1 MHDDC
6 ERTSNLK
13 MVVQLNPRLG
23 MFSQYGVQISLHLS
37 KQKCFW
43 KTEKWLGI
51 NLRGW
56 KDVDAEPK
64 TATKYGKAIG
74 ARFYFW
80 PYWSLWPPMYLA
92 RGGRSWSSNRSQSD
106 CPVHSHT
113 DLLGL
118 GIIIA
123 LPLSLM
129 ELQSRGGKVS
139 GHRFGGAFSRFCNFG
154 FRLSAWITTLC
165 VIWWRFH
172 RRAASPKKVKKRD
185 EGWNYFKLYTQGTNL
200 INISTSK
207 FVKHSHKR
215 ILRQDILHFHTT
227 ALLWLYPLS
236 PADASNWSRA
246 SSDDRTRDPHLA
258 RPSRWRASSP
268 SMFSRGLRLFLFGFH
283 NSLKSFPRR
292 SLRGC
297 NWEQMRRPLRA
308 SVVMSAL
315 VEGEAWRDGVGGG
328 REGVVVVVVVRW
340 VSERRVDSLQ
350 VYRWEDVA
358 CNTELTC
365 IKCGEIIYYKK
376 IPFKTSE
383 GKR

>member
-1 MHDDC
+1 M
-6 ERTSNLK
+6 SS
-13 MVVQLNPRLG
+13 G
-23 MFSQYGVQISLHLS
+23 GV
-37 KQKCFW
+37 F
-43 KTEKWLGI
+43 TE
-51 NLRGW
+51 
-56 KDVDAEPK
+56 E
-64 TATKYGKAIG
+64 
-74 ARFYFW
+74 
-80 PYWSLWPPMYLA
+80 
-92 RGGRSWSSNRSQSD
+92 
-106 CPVHSHT
+106 
-113 DLLGL
+113 LLPQRKL
-118 GIIIA
+118 
-123 LPLSLM
+123 
-129 ELQSRGGKVS
+129 
-139 GHRFGGAFSRFCNFG
+139 
-154 FRLSAWITTLC
+154 
-165 VIWWRFH
+165 
-172 RRAASPKKVKKRD
+172 KKRD

-227 ALLWLYPLS
+227 ALLWFYPLS

-268 SMFSRGLRLFLFGFH
+268 GMFSRGLRLFLFGFH

-297 NWEQMRRPLRA
+297 NREQMRRPLRA

>member
-92 RGGRSWSSNRSQSD
+92 RGGGGRSWSSNRSQSD

-129 ELQSRGGKVS
+129 ELQSRGEK
-139 GHRFGGAFSRFCNFG
+139 
-154 FRLSAWITTLC
+154 
-165 VIWWRFH
+165 
-172 RRAASPKKVKKRD
+172 
-185 EGWNYFKLYTQGTNL
+185 
-200 INISTSK
+200 
-207 FVKHSHKR
+207 
-215 ILRQDILHFHTT
+215 
-227 ALLWLYPLS
+227 
-236 PADASNWSRA
+236 
-246 SSDDRTRDPHLA
+246 
-258 RPSRWRASSP
+258 
-268 SMFSRGLRLFLFGFH
+268 
-283 NSLKSFPRR
+283 
-292 SLRGC
+292 
-297 NWEQMRRPLRA
+297 
-308 SVVMSAL
+308 SVVTDL
-315 VEGEAWRDGVGGG
+315 GELLADFAILDLDCLL
-328 REGVVVVVVVRW
+328 E
-340 VSERRVDSLQ
+340 
-350 VYRWEDVA
+350 
-358 CNTELTC
+358 
-365 IKCGEIIYYKK
+365 
-376 IPFKTSE
+376 
-383 GKR
+383 